1 MKFTIDKLILWPA
14 NPNNAL
20 CELSFKSDKISII
33 HGISGTGKSSII
45 SIIDYCLGASKCA
58 IPVGLIRESVLWFGL
73 KINIRGQEFLLARK
87 TPGDKSVSTEYHFS
101 PYFEDIPLTITTTHS
116 DSSFKNEFNQRV
128 NLSDLLLTEEKDKVG
143 FDGRASYRDMAAFNF
158 LPQHI
163 VANPYTLFFKA
174 DSYQNRERLKRV
186 MPFALGIIDREYMIN
201 EKERLDIQKRLDA
214 LIKEQDVNKKAL
226 ASWDIDVDHLW
237 KSCVELGLLNLSETP
252 SSDKKIESLNYINKV
267 YIEGNIEKLLG
278 KPNYEFTNERIKTLT
293 IQGENIQ
300 REIDTLRVKIRN
312 LEQLSF
318 RGKDFTQA
326 IKKEKEHVVGFTWL
340 KENLYPEGEC
350 IACGSK
356 TNALSSI
363 VDNLERKISK
373 LNSVSDILS
382 DNPITDKEIHKLKK
396 ELRDQQDIL
405 YKVRK
410 EKFHFEKIDKST
422 NDSLNKVY
430 VLIGRIQETLSSLR
444 KVKNTDDTSEK
455 IKTLEHQLNELNK
468 YFRISNKEQ
477 KEYLVYNRINSLIE
491 KYADKFGLER
501 RGSIN
506 LDKKELTLSF
516 KRSEYGKNEFLWE
529 VGSGANWMGYHISTF
544 LALHEYLSGKDQ
556 NHLPPFSF
564 LVIDQPSQ
572 VYFPSA
578 DSGDNILDKI
588 SADQDLKITRQNDII
603 STRRIFEMLSNAIE
617 ENNYNFQVIV
627 LEHAGESIWGQV
639 KNTYE
644 VANWKDEGDGLIP
657 KEWLQ

>member
-1 MKFTIDKLILWPA
+1 M
-14 NPNNAL
+14 
-20 CELSFKSDKISII
+20 
-33 HGISGTGKSSII
+33 
-45 SIIDYCLGASKCA
+45 
-58 IPVGLIRESVLWFGL
+58 WFGL
-73 KINIRGQEFLLARK
+73 KVNIRGQEFLLARK
-87 TPGDKSVSTEYHFS
+87 TPGDKSVSTEYYFS
-101 PYFEDIPLTITTTHS
+101 HYIGDIPIVITSTHT
-116 DSSFKNEFNQRV
+116 DTSFKNELNQRV

-186 MPFALGIIDREYMIN
+186 MPFALGIINREYMIN
-201 EKERLDIQKRLDA
+201 EKERIDIQKRLDS
-214 LIKEQDVNKKAL
+214 LIKEQDINKKAL
-226 ASWDIDVDHLW
+226 ASWDIDVDNLW
-237 KSCVELGLLNLSETP
+237 KSCIELGLLDLSETP
-252 SSDKKIESLNYINKV
+252 STNKKIESLNNINTI
-267 YIEGNIEKLLG
+267 YLSGNIDKLLG
-278 KPNYEFTNERIKTLT
+278 RPNYEYTNERIKILT
-293 IQGENIQ
+293 TQGEKIQ
-300 REIDTLRVKIRN
+300 QEIDMLRVKIRN

-318 RGKDFTQA
+318 RGKGFAQA
-326 IKKEKEHVVGFTWL
+326 IKKEKEHVVGFNWL
-340 KENLYPEGEC
+340 KDNFHPEGEC

-356 TNALSSI
+356 TNALSSV
-363 VDNLERKISK
+363 VDNLELQISK
-373 LNSVSDILS
+373 LNSISDILS
-382 DNPITDKEIHKLKK
+382 ENPIADKEIHKLKK
-396 ELRDQQDIL
+396 ELRDLQETL
-405 YKVRK
+405 YIVRK

-422 NDSLNKVY
+422 NDSLNKVF

-455 IKTLEHQLNELNK
+455 IKALEHQLNELNK

-477 KEYLVYNRINSLIE
+477 KEYIVYNKINSLIE

-501 RGSIN
+501 RGNIN
-506 LDKKELTLSF
+506 LEKKELTLSF

-544 LALHEYLSGKDQ
+544 LALHEYLSGKEQ

-578 DSGDNILDKI
+578 ESGDNILDKMGT
-588 SADQDLKITRQNDII
+588 DQELKITRQNDVI
-603 STRRIFEMLSNAIE
+603 STRRIFEMLSNAIQ
-617 ENNYNFQVIV
+617 ENDYSFQVIV